1 MDGLINIL
9 KPPGPTS
16 HDVVAY
22 LRKLFKIQKI
32 GHTGTLDPGAAGV
45 LPVCVGQGTRM
56 VEYLID
62 KKKTYRTEITFGIE
76 TDTYDAGGK
85 VVNRQEPV
93 SLSYDRM
100 IDVLDGFVGEIKQIP
115 PMVSALHSKGMRLYQ
130 LARQGRT
137 VERKPRR
144 VTVYELKPVR
154 FCDTGPCPRLLLDVT
169 CSKGT
174 YIRSLCADIGRT
186 LGCGAYLSF
195 LIRTASGPFAIKD
208 SYTLEKIRELL
219 DVGDRSFLLP
229 IDYGLSEIP
238 VLTVKEK
245 AVATVRNGLPLS
257 PSGICGGIGISNLPP
272 FVRLY
277 GPEGILLALG
287 KFQGQTNGAWSYKM
301 IKVFN
306 LQTKRSEV
314 IK

>member
-9 KPPGPTS
+9 KPPGLTS

-45 LPVCVGQGTRM
+45 LPVCVGQGTRV

-100 IDVLDGFVGEIKQIP
+100 IDVLNGFVGEIKQIP
-115 PMVSALHSKGMRLYQ
+115 PMVSALHVEGKRLYQ

-144 VTVYELKPVR
+144 VTIYELKPVR
-154 FCDTGPCPRLLLDVT
+154 FCDTGPYPRLLLDVT

-174 YIRSLCADIGRT
+174 YIRSLCADIGRM

-208 SYTLEKIRELL
+208 AYTLEQIRELC
-219 DVGDRSFLLP
+219 GYGRSIFSAS
-229 IDYGLSEIP
+229 D
-238 VLTVKEK
+238 
-245 AVATVRNGLPLS
+245 
-257 PSGICGGIGISNLPP
+257 
-272 FVRLY
+272 
-277 GPEGILLALG
+277 
-287 KFQGQTNGAWSYKM
+287 
-301 IKVFN
+301 
-306 LQTKRSEV
+306 
-314 IK
+314 